1 MTDIA
6 QGGTDLNKLT
16 WMTTQEAA
24 IYLRVT
30 VNNLKVM
37 ICRGIVKP
45 YKLNN
50 RNRFRRDDL
59 DYLIKSSLKGT
70 RR

>member
-1 MTDIA
+1 MKNIIQCSTE
-6 QGGTDLNKLT
+6 LNKLT
-16 WMTTQEAA
+16 WMTTKEAA

-37 ICRGIVKP
+37 ICRGVVKP

-59 DYLIKSSLKGT
+59 DCLIKSSLNGT

>member
-1 MTDIA
+1 MTESELDRM
-6 QGGTDLNKLT
+6 NFNMLT
-16 WMTTQEAA
+16 WMTTKEAA
-24 IYLRVT
+24 IYLRVS
-30 VNNLKVM
+30 VNNLNVM
-37 ICRGIVKP
+37 ICRGVVKP

-59 DYLIKSSLKGT
+59 DNLIKSSLKGT